1 MTDQDFLQVK
11 YWFDLMIKAI
21 IGVVV
26 SIVGMDYRSVKNS
39 LKELEQKK
47 YELSM
52 QAQVTHVEL
61 VAVKERL
68 ERIDKKLDTVRG
80 AIS

>member
-61 VAVKERL
+61 IAVKERL
-68 ERIDKKLDTVRG
+68 ERIDKKLDR
-80 AIS
+80 ALDK

>member
-47 YELSM
+47 YELAT

-68 ERIDKKLDTVRG
+68 ERIDGKLDR
-80 AIS
+80 ALNK

>member
-1 MTDQDFLQVK
+1 MSEDFLQVK

-61 VAVKERL
+61 IAVKERL
-68 ERIDKKLDTVRG
+68 ERIDKKLDRVLDK
-80 AIS
+80 

>member
-1 MTDQDFLQVK
+1 MTDQDFMQVK

-26 SIVGMDYRSVKNS
+26 SVVGMDYRSVKNS

-47 YELSM
+47 YELTM
-52 QAQVTHVEL
+52 QAQVTHIEL

-68 ERIDKKLDTVRG
+68 ERIEKKLDRVLDK
-80 AIS
+80 

>member
-11 YWFDLMIKAI
+11 YWFDLMVKAI

-47 YELSM
+47 YELTM

-61 VAVKERL
+61 IAVKERL
-68 ERIDKKLDTVRG
+68 ERIDKKLDKVLDK
-80 AIS
+80 

>member
-1 MTDQDFLQVK
+1 MSEDFLQVK
-11 YWFDLMIKAI
+11 YWFDLMVKAI

-61 VAVKERL
+61 IAVKERL
-68 ERIDKKLDTVRG
+68 ERIDKKLDRVLDK
-80 AIS
+80 

>member
-1 MTDQDFLQVK
+1 MSEDFLQVK
-11 YWFDLMIKAI
+11 YWFDLMVKAI

-47 YELSM
+47 YELVM
-52 QAQVTHVEL
+52 QAEVTHIEL
-61 VAVKERL
+61 VAVKDRL
-68 ERIDKKLDTVRG
+68 DRIEKKLDR
-80 AIS
+80 ALEK

>member
-11 YWFDLMIKAI
+11 YWFDLMVKAI

-61 VAVKERL
+61 IAVKERL
-68 ERIDKKLDTVRG
+68 ERIDKKLDRVLDK
-80 AIS
+80 

>member
-1 MTDQDFLQVK
+1 MSEDFLQVK
-11 YWFDLMIKAI
+11 YWFDLMVKAI

-61 VAVKERL
+61 IAVKERL
-68 ERIDKKLDTVRG
+68 ERIDKKLDKVLDK
-80 AIS
+80 

>member
-11 YWFDLMIKAI
+11 YWFDLMVKAI

-61 VAVKERL
+61 IAVKERL
-68 ERIDKKLDTVRG
+68 ERIDKKLDKVLDK
-80 AIS
+80 